1 MIRSLDDSWFR
12 TLLLLSALSAGGLA
26 TLFVPPYRELA
37 SMPEEAGETASAPS
51 SPGQGSTGVTGI
63 DVDLR
68 HLHMVRS
75 IG

>member
-1 MIRSLDDSWFR
+1 MIRNLDQSRFR
-12 TLLLLSALSAGGLA
+12 SLLLLSALAAGGLA

-37 SMPEEAGETASAPS
+37 SMPEEETETASAPLTPGAS
-51 SPGQGSTGVTGI
+51 SSGMTGV

-68 HLHMVRS
+68 HLRTIQS